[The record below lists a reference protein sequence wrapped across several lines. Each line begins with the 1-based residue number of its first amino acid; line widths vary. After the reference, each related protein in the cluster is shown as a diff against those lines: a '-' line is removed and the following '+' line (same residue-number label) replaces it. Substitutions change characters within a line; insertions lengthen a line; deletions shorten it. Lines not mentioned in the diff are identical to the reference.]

1 MGRHLRNRHKMK
13 LKRISANET
22 EIKFNERTTVF
33 FSYDTPVAAK
43 GGVKYYRTE
52 EKHSR
57 TTSKHLNRW
66 LEDVKCELKPQ
77 KWFEIDDFTP
87 VLKGVLIERMFKS

>member
-1 MGRHLRNRHKMK
+1 MK

-22 EIKFNERTTVF
+22 EIKFNEETIVF

-43 GGVKYYRTE
+43 VGVKYYRTE

-57 TTSKHLNRW
+57 TTSRHLNRW

-77 KWFEIDDFTP
+77 KWFNIADAELIP
-87 VLKGVLIERMFKS
+87 LKNTLLFST

>member
-1 MGRHLRNRHKMK
+1 MGRHLRNRYKMK

-22 EIKFNERTTVF
+22 EIKFNEKVTVF

-43 GGVKYYRTE
+43 AGVRYYRPE
-52 EKHSR
+52 KKHSA

-66 LEDVKCELKPQ
+66 LEDVKCVLKPQ
-77 KWFEIDDFTP
+77 SWFDNHILDTELHT
-87 VLKGVLIERMFKS
+87 LLNEKNN